1 MSLNMRLKCFHIKY
15 FKSLNSL
22 FFNSK
27 FFIVN
32 IIKNINDNAIL
43 EGKSPVTVAGLSLML
58 SYKLLND
65 NSDDFKD
72 FFSTFAT
79 KATLKKAFEQI
90 KNNLDMV
97 IPNEYMNKIEDL
109 KKSMD

>member
-1 MSLNMRLKCFHIKY
+1 MYIGKNKSKY
-15 FKSLNSL
+15 EAKMLSY
-22 FFNSK
+22 K
-27 FFIVN
+27 

-90 KNNLDMV
+90 KDKLDMV
-97 IPNEYMNKIEDL
+97 VPNEYSNKIEGL
-109 KKSMD
+109 QIFVE